1 MTVKEGDIVKVRY
14 RLYKQDDQDE
24 FKIYINGPLGVV
36 INVSDNMFYYLML
49 RDGPKQEDFTD
60 AFRSQLIYRD
70 ERNNFDKAY
79 KFADLRY
86 IYRSTTEDNEPI
98 GHLRKHAYLHLVKG
112 FDYCQKTFEQ
122 DDFYPKIKSKNK

>member
-14 RLYKQDDQDE
+14 RLYKQDDQDD

-49 RDGPKQEDFTD
+49 RDEAKREEFSD
-60 AFRSQLIYRD
+60 AFRNQLIYRD
-70 ERNNFDKAY
+70 ESNNFDKPHKY
-79 KFADLRY
+79 ADLRY
-86 IYRSTTEDNEPI
+86 IYRSTTEDNEPC
-98 GHLRKHAYLHLVKG
+98 GHLRKHTYLHLVKG
-112 FDYCQKTFEQ
+112 FDYCQKLFEQ